1 MEKQEIFTN
10 LHYLPIFIFVSVP
23 ASFIITYTIAVV
35 KGHVVPGFPYISDTG
50 TYPPESCL
58 FAQFLNIIAVIM
70 AISVYVRYGQL
81 KEISST
87 YQLSAYWQKINK
99 ITLILGMIT
108 SIGMSIAGNFQ
119 ETSNLIIHL
128 CGAFTCFGCG
138 TAYISLQAVY
148 SYRLQPLGCSPK
160 ITILRLGLSIF
171 CTISFFV
178 VIIGAGL
185 ALKDYKGNNPRTWS
199 PEDGGWEMHLLS
211 TISEWLLAIAICI
224 FLLSFTHEFR
234 EIEMTYPKITYKEDY
249 AKKMYGLF
257 NASPESISPTT
268 KSHQTSSTSAGC
280 QTIYGTLT
288 PEKSDKLNFNNGATD
303 KFEKS
308 SINYEFELPRSDSC
322 SKIINCLTESD
333 NQDYNQIFLSDLDED
348 KMLLSHNNIE
358 IRSTSNSS
366 STDNSIAASI
376 KSDEDIDTE
385 LSCCDIEQCL
395 IQIEES
401 LLNIEQNLLHVQN
414 LEIPQ
419 LNNLLNNRFIINN
432 YNRNNDYVNK
442 YQINPLSTYKRPSS
456 ENSKYNYSNYFDN
469 NSTSSL
475 VRSCLRLSHSD
486 SDIDIEKNI
495 YLNSPRHDCRL
506 DNDDFSYNKYSS
518 LLKKSQTLIEDN
530 FKKIQLLSEIKS
542 DFINLNC
549 SDSLGRSVKLIN
561 SKNLC
566 NSFDN
571 NGCNSFKD
579 NDNDYDNE
587 DYDITRVKEILGK
600 KKRINSLSN
609 YFCKSNSISS
619 SSLINSRKTSSQGA
633 IEKYTR
639 DNGFKV
645 RKKRRDICRRSIN
658 NTSSDGLLNQ
668 INGKSDLLRKKF
680 KTVAT
685 TKDIVMSFKKLQ
697 ACNSKGR
704 NLMIQDFDCETK
716 NEDDKKKVIDKP
728 LKNSTKNQLQAN
740 DNNALVPSKLLS
752 LSFSLLLAA
761 LLQAVRC
768 LADIVEDT
776 FRSVTFD
783 KYVLRE

>member
-1 MEKQEIFTN
+1 
-10 LHYLPIFIFVSVP
+10 
-23 ASFIITYTIAVV
+23 
-35 KGHVVPGFPYISDTG
+35 
-50 TYPPESCL
+50 
-58 FAQFLNIIAVIM
+58 
-70 AISVYVRYGQL
+70 
-81 KEISST
+81 
-87 YQLSAYWQKINK
+87 
-99 ITLILGMIT
+99 
-108 SIGMSIAGNFQ
+108 
-119 ETSNLIIHL
+119 
-128 CGAFTCFGCG
+128 
-138 TAYISLQAVY
+138 
-148 SYRLQPLGCSPK
+148 
-160 ITILRLGLSIF
+160 
-171 CTISFFV
+171 
-178 VIIGAGL
+178 
-185 ALKDYKGNNPRTWS
+185 
-199 PEDGGWEMHLLS
+199 
-211 TISEWLLAIAICI
+211 
-224 FLLSFTHEFR
+224 
-234 EIEMTYPKITYKEDY
+234 MTYGFQTEADYRPQAYKTFDSGNSQINPAVSRLRTESRHYNCNDSHNHNYSSSSITTE
-249 AKKMYGLF
+249 
-257 NASPESISPTT
+257 
-268 KSHQTSSTSAGC
+268 SHQTSSTSAGC

>member
-1 MEKQEIFTN
+1 MNLLSDSPINTPYVEI
-10 LHYLPIFIFVSVP
+10 HS
-23 ASFIITYTIAVV
+23 
-35 KGHVVPGFPYISDTG
+35 
-50 TYPPESCL
+50 
-58 FAQFLNIIAVIM
+58 
-70 AISVYVRYGQL
+70 
-81 KEISST
+81 
-87 YQLSAYWQKINK
+87 
-99 ITLILGMIT
+99 
-108 SIGMSIAGNFQ
+108 Q
-119 ETSNLIIHL
+119 ETPQRDSESSRLLNVQMNY
-128 CGAFTCFGCG
+128 GFQREADYRPQ
-138 TAYISLQAVY
+138 AYKTFDSGNSQTNPAVSRLRTRSRNYNCNDNSCNHNY
-148 SYRLQPLGCSPK
+148 SSSS
-160 ITILRLGLSIF
+160 IT
-171 CTISFFV
+171 T
-178 VIIGAGL
+178 
-185 ALKDYKGNNPRTWS
+185 
-199 PEDGGWEMHLLS
+199 E
-211 TISEWLLAIAICI
+211 
-224 FLLSFTHEFR
+224 
-234 EIEMTYPKITYKEDY
+234 
-249 AKKMYGLF
+249 
-257 NASPESISPTT
+257 
-268 KSHQTSSTSAGC
+268 SHQTSSTSAVC

-288 PEKSDKLNFNNGATD
+288 PEKSDKLNYNNGAKD

-308 SINYEFELPRSDSC
+308 SINYESELPRSDSC
-322 SKIINCLTESD
+322 GKIINCLGLTESN
-333 NQDYNQIFLSDLDED
+333 NQDYNKIYSSDLNNDLYED

-358 IRSTSNSS
+358 IKRTSNFN

-432 YNRNNDYVNK
+432 YNRNNDCVNK
-442 YQINPLSTYKRPSS
+442 YQINPVSTYKRPSS

-549 SDSLGRSVKLIN
+549 SDSLGRSFKLIN
-561 SKNLC
+561 SKNFC

-571 NGCNSFKD
+571 NGCNSFNDND
-579 NDNDYDNE
+579 NDNDYDYENE
-587 DYDITRVKEILGK
+587 DYDIKRVKEISGK

-609 YFCKSNSISS
+609 YFCKSNSISTF

-639 DNGFKV
+639 ENGFKV

-658 NTSSDGLLNQ
+658 NTSSDGLLNK
-668 INGKSDLLRKKF
+668 INCKSDLLRKKF
-680 KTVAT
+680 KTIAA
-685 TKDIVMSFKKLQ
+685 TKDIVMSFKQLQ
-697 ACNSKGR
+697 DCNNSKGR
-704 NLMIQDFDCETK
+704 NLIIQDFDCETK
-716 NEDDKKKVIDKP
+716 SEDDKKKVIDKP
-728 LKNSTKNQLQAN
+728 LKNSTKNQLQVN